1 MSKPTSSDLP
11 PITVVIADDTSIM
24 RSLLRQILKDRG
36 FQVVAE
42 AGNGVDAVQL
52 VKQYKP
58 QVVCLDIEMPEMSG
72 LEALTKIRKMEEP
85 PEVIM
90 VTGDSQAASV
100 QQAMQAGAR
109 GYILKPFQADKIV
122 SSIYKALQPKP
133 G

>member
-1 MSKPTSSDLP
+1 MSTSAP
-11 PITVVIADDTSIM
+11 AEPAPIRVIIADDTSIM

-52 VKQYKP
+52 VKQHKP

-72 LEALTKIRKMEEP
+72 LEALVKIRKMDEP

-122 SSIYKALQPKP
+122 SSIYKALQPK
-133 G
+133 